1 MYSLPLHRSYDRKV
15 LMSSFAILGIGIV
28 MLYSSS
34 ADVARELTGDHTY
47 FLKRQLVRVLLGTIL
62 LVACS
67 IIDYRIL
74 KRFAKPAM
82 VVTIIALL
90 AALIIH
96 EVRGASGV
104 ARWIPLGSISVQPS
118 DFARLGI
125 IIYLADYLDK
135 KGEHIQDLMSGF
147 VPPIL
152 IIGLIMILI
161 VLAPDFSTAALTG
174 LLAFTMLFI
183 GGARIKHLAALG
195 GIAAPM
201 LLVVL
206 LWEKYRRIRVLS
218 FLGLIDSP
226 AASYQNSQSL
236 IGLGNGG
243 FLGVG
248 LGNSIEKRLFLP
260 ASHTDFVFA
269 IIGEE
274 WGFLGAVLLLAGF
287 CYLAWR
293 GVVIARNASD
303 RFGMFLALGIVL
315 NITIYVLVNTAV
327 VTEIIPNTGV
337 PLPLISYGG
346 SHVVFTLT
354 SLGILLNISKSHRR
368 EGWNTRLVHA
378 QGR

>member
-1 MYSLPLHRSYDRKV
+1 MT
-15 LMSSFAILGIGIV
+15 SFAILGIGIV

-34 ADVARELTGDHTY
+34 ADTAREITGDHTY
-47 FLKRQLVRVLLGTIL
+47 FLKRQLVRVVLGTIL

-67 IIDYRIL
+67 FIDYRIL
-74 KRFAKPAM
+74 KRFAKLA
-82 VVTIIALL
+82 VAGTILSL
-90 AALIIH
+90 MAALVIH

-104 ARWIPLGSISVQPS
+104 ARWLPLGPISVQPS
-118 DFARLGI
+118 DFARLGM
-125 IIYLADYLDK
+125 IIYLAAYLDK
-135 KGEHIQDLMSGF
+135 KGERIQDLMSGF

-152 IIGLIMILI
+152 IIGLIMVLI

-195 GIAAPM
+195 AIAAPM

-206 LWEKYRRIRVLS
+206 LWEKYRRIRVLT

-236 IGLGNGG
+236 ISLGNGG
-243 FLGVG
+243 FFGVG

-274 WGFLGAVLLLAGF
+274 WGFMGAVLLLAGF
-287 CYLAWR
+287 SYLAWR
-293 GVVIARNASD
+293 GIVIARNASD

-327 VTEIIPNTGV
+327 VTEMIPNTGV